1 MSKNLVAIYGGSFNP
16 PTIAHENIARDILK
30 LDEISKLI
38 YLPVGD
44 SYKKKTL
51 ISAEQRYNMLKIILE
66 KLKNDGLDVDIN
78 RLEIDSEKRLYTLQ
92 SLRIL
97 KEKYKRDLAFIMGTD
112 NIKQFNSWYNPKEL
126 LKEFYFVVIERED
139 DDVISLI
146 KGNSLLR
153 DFQDRFIVLKETFY
167 KDISSTYIRNNL
179 YIDNKID
186 DYIDINVLKYIKENK
201 LYEGGKLS
209 N

>member
-1 MSKNLVAIYGGSFNP
+1 MSKNLIAIYGGSFNP

-30 LDEISKLI
+30 LDGITKLI

-51 ISAEQRYNMLKIILE
+51 ISAKQRYNMLKIILE

-97 KEKYKRDLAFIMGTD
+97 KEKYKSDLAFIMGTD
-112 NIKQFNSWYNPKEL
+112 NIKQFSSWYNPKEL
-126 LKEFYFVVIERED
+126 LEEFYFVVIERED
-139 DDVISLI
+139 DNIISLI
-146 KGNSLLR
+146 KEDSLLR
-153 DFQDRFIVLKETFY
+153 DFQDRFIILRETFY

-179 YIDNKID
+179 YVNNEVS
-186 DYIDINVLKYIKENK
+186 DYIDKDVLKYIKENK
-201 LYEGGKLS
+201 LYKGGELS